1 MQRVPTAREQPASGQ
16 APAQLPPASGQSNQG
31 SGADG
36 AAQEPQQVSAPG
48 RAETGGPSQ
57 AQPSQALAES
67 QQSGGLASGAPQS
80 SSGALK
86 YMVMAGTGEKML
98 GKSRGRHEIICKSNQ
113 ATLEI

>member
-48 RAETGGPSQ
+48 RAETGG
-57 AQPSQALAES
+57 PSQALAES